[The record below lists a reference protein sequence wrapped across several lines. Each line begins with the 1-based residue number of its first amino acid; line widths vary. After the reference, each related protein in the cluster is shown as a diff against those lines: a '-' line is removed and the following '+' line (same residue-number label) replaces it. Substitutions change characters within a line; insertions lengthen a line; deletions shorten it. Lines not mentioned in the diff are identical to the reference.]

1 MASTRHPPPL
11 RIYQDPPGASP
22 PASTISSQP
31 SLSTGSSTGS
41 SSQPGAGPKSQRKQL
56 QPSPM
61 PLQPLGN
68 SARNNRD
75 LVLNPP
81 SLDPFCSHS
90 STSPIKH
97 QRRTSAHL
105 AHNSNKLEYLPI
117 SAPKPA
123 RFPTDSP
130 AKKPL
135 SQEHHQARRPLPPP
149 SSRLPLFTTFPSVP
163 PKPSGS
169 SSSSSSASSSAGR
182 TAFHHQDNYS
192 SSSSSSSSLGPP
204 PPRSSSHSHS
214 RSASASSA
222 SASASAATGMH
233 APAKRRLTVGSSDMV
248 PAAKKLKREELE
260 QPPPPVTPRLP
271 EPHEMPPVEDDGSK
285 PPYSYAILI
294 GMAILR
300 ATNRRLTLSQIYKWI
315 SDNFAFY
322 RAGDFGWQNSI
333 RHNLSLHKAFIKQER
348 PKDDPGK
355 GHYWIIEP
363 GMEGQFLKDKPFR
376 KAPIMS
382 TIPASQPQSTAAAAA
397 PLNTPKQPDLPPP
410 SSNAGLST
418 INYLPSTI
426 AESQDVAPASNL
438 QDLSSDATLPA
449 SDPALQEDDVSD
461 EQPAPSLAQI
471 EQHFSSPLQAMRSSP
486 PVAPRIFHRQAT
498 PPTPSRP
505 TSSSAGV
512 SRSKR
517 RSSKPSNM
525 NDSGYYSSLE
535 SSAMRPRVAPGHIL
549 TSELDIEPPRI
560 KRGRA
565 EEEIAR
571 IRSSSHDISPMRLST
586 LRDSAQAAI
595 GGSSPLRNEY
605 ISIHAAPLTPA
616 IKFKKP
622 VKPPAFLSPNTN
634 LQNHRR
640 KIQQMVNSP
649 IKRLGLGEELQQPWS
664 PAFNIHD
671 EVYTPN
677 DNLRLPFDP
686 FSDQFLA
693 SVGTPPFCS
702 PEKRSVK
709 SDGLG
714 AGVLADITALS
725 ANTRLKTPIDKSK
738 AYRFQESPCKRL
750 DQSRYNDAANDE
762 LFSFNL
768 FSEDGAGDVDGVDL
782 LQGFEKIGQPKEE
795 RSPKQ
800 FLGKTSRS
808 SHAPKGGIRF

>member
-22 PASTISSQP
+22 PPKPTQQPSQP
-31 SLSTGSSTGS
+31 AQSH
-41 SSQPGAGPKSQRKQL
+41 GASRHKSQRKQL

-81 SLDPFCSHS
+81 SLDPFS
-90 STSPIKH
+90 SQSPIKH
-97 QRRTSAHL
+97 QRRTSAHI
-105 AHNSNKLEYLPI
+105 AHNNKLEYMPI

-130 AKKPL
+130 AKKLLDHEQHPRH
-135 SQEHHQARRPLPPP
+135 SLPPP
-149 SSRLPLFTTFPSVP
+149 PSRLPLFTTFPSAPTKLPGPTARQHQHQENFTSLP
-163 PKPSGS
+163 PPRFS
-169 SSSSSSASSSAGR
+169 SSSSSSATTSTS
-182 TAFHHQDNYS
+182 
-192 SSSSSSSSLGPP
+192 
-204 PPRSSSHSHS
+204 
-214 RSASASSA
+214 
-222 SASASAATGMH
+222 GMH
-233 APAKRRLTVGSSDMV
+233 APAKRRLTVGSDSQREM
-248 PAAKKLKREELE
+248 PSSKKIRREERE
-260 QPPPPVTPRLP
+260 KSAPVPTRLP

-300 ATNRRLTLSQIYKWI
+300 ATNRRLTLAQIYKWI

-376 KAPIMS
+376 KGPIMS
-382 TIPASQPQSTAAAAA
+382 TIPVTQHQPA
-397 PLNTPKQPDLPPP
+397 PLSTPKQELPQ
-410 SSNAGLST
+410 SSNPGLST
-418 INYLPSTI
+418 INYIPSTAEQEAPALPSN
-426 AESQDVAPASNL
+426 A

-461 EQPAPSLAQI
+461 EQPAQSLAQT

-505 TSSSAGV
+505 TSASAGV
-512 SRSKR
+512 PRLKR
-517 RSSKPSNM
+517 RKPSNM

-535 SSAMRPRVAPGHIL
+535 SSAMRPRVAAGHIL
-549 TSELDIEPPRI
+549 TSDLDIEPPRI

-571 IRSSSHDISPMRLST
+571 IRSSSHDISPMRLGS

-595 GGSSPLRNEY
+595 GSSPLRNEY
-605 ISIHAAPLTPA
+605 ISIHVAPLTPA
-616 IKFKKP
+616 VKFKKP
-622 VKPPAFLSPNTN
+622 AKPPPFLSPNTN

-649 IKRLGLGEELQQPWS
+649 IKRLGLGEDLQQPWS

-677 DNLRLPFDP
+677 DHLRLPFDP
-686 FSDQFLA
+686 FSDNYLA
-693 SVGTPPFCS
+693 NAGTPTFGS
-702 PEKRSVK
+702 PAKRSVK
-709 SDGLG
+709 GDSLG
-714 AGVLADITALS
+714 TGVLNDITALS
-725 ANTRLKTPIDKSK
+725 ANTRLKTPIDKAK

-750 DQSRYNDAANDE
+750 DSGRYNDASNDE

-768 FSEDGAGDVDGVDL
+768 FSEDCAGEVDGVDL
-782 LQGFEKIGQPKEE
+782 LQGFEKIGQQPSKEE

-800 FLGKTSRS
+800 FVGKGPRS
-808 SHAPKGGIRF
+808 SHGSKGGIRF

>member
-1 MASTRHPPPL
+1 M
-11 RIYQDPPGASP
+11 
-22 PASTISSQP
+22 
-31 SLSTGSSTGS
+31 
-41 SSQPGAGPKSQRKQL
+41 
-56 QPSPM
+56 
-61 PLQPLGN
+61 
-68 SARNNRD
+68 
-75 LVLNPP
+75 
-81 SLDPFCSHS
+81 
-90 STSPIKH
+90 
-97 QRRTSAHL
+97 
-105 AHNSNKLEYLPI
+105 
-117 SAPKPA
+117 
-123 RFPTDSP
+123 
-130 AKKPL
+130 
-135 SQEHHQARRPLPPP
+135 
-149 SSRLPLFTTFPSVP
+149 
-163 PKPSGS
+163 
-169 SSSSSSASSSAGR
+169 
-182 TAFHHQDNYS
+182 
-192 SSSSSSSSLGPP
+192 
-204 PPRSSSHSHS
+204 
-214 RSASASSA
+214 
-222 SASASAATGMH
+222 
-233 APAKRRLTVGSSDMV
+233 
-248 PAAKKLKREELE
+248 
-260 QPPPPVTPRLP
+260 
-271 EPHEMPPVEDDGSK
+271 
-285 PPYSYAILI
+285 
-294 GMAILR
+294 
-300 ATNRRLTLSQIYKWI
+300 
-315 SDNFAFY
+315 
-322 RAGDFGWQNSI
+322 
-333 RHNLSLHKAFIKQER
+333 
-348 PKDDPGK
+348 
-355 GHYWIIEP
+355 
-363 GMEGQFLKDKPFR
+363 
-376 KAPIMS
+376 
-382 TIPASQPQSTAAAAA
+382 
-397 PLNTPKQPDLPPP
+397 
-410 SSNAGLST
+410 
-418 INYLPSTI
+418 
-426 AESQDVAPASNL
+426 
-438 QDLSSDATLPA
+438 
-449 SDPALQEDDVSD
+449 
-461 EQPAPSLAQI
+461 
-471 EQHFSSPLQAMRSSP
+471 
-486 PVAPRIFHRQAT
+486 
-498 PPTPSRP
+498 
-505 TSSSAGV
+505 
-512 SRSKR
+512 
-517 RSSKPSNM
+517 
-525 NDSGYYSSLE
+525 
-535 SSAMRPRVAPGHIL
+535 
-549 TSELDIEPPRI
+549 
-560 KRGRA
+560 A

>member
-22 PASTISSQP
+22 PPPPSATAPPAPSAASAASSSRP
-31 SLSTGSSTGS
+31 ASSSS
-41 SSQPGAGPKSQRKQL
+41 SSQPGARPKSQRKQL

-81 SLDPFCSHS
+81 SLDPFCSNS
-90 STSPIKH
+90 SQSPIKH

-117 SAPKPA
+117 TAPKPA

-163 PKPSGS
+163 TKPSG
-169 SSSSSSASSSAGR
+169 ARPGSSSAGR
-182 TAFHHQDNYS
+182 TGFHQENF
-192 SSSSSSSSLGPP
+192 SSLPPP
-204 PPRSSSHSHS
+204 PPRSSSSHSHSHS

-222 SASASAATGMH
+222 SASSATASAASGMH

-248 PAAKKLKREELE
+248 PASKKLRREELE
-260 QPPPPVTPRLP
+260 QAPPATPRLP

-355 GHYWIIEP
+355 GHYWVIEP

-382 TIPASQPQSTAAAAA
+382 TIPATQHQPVP
-397 PLNTPKQPDLPPP
+397 PLSTPKQPDLPPP
-410 SSNAGLST
+410 SSNTGLST
-418 INYLPSTI
+418 INYIPSITV
-426 AESQDVAPASNL
+426 ESQDVVPASNL

-461 EQPAPSLAQI
+461 EQPAPSLGRA

-517 RSSKPSNM
+517 RNKPSSM

-571 IRSSSHDISPMRLST
+571 IRSSSHDISPMRLGT

-595 GGSSPLRNEY
+595 GSSPLRNEY

-622 VKPPAFLSPNTN
+622 VKPPPFLSPNTN

-649 IKRLGLGEELQQPWS
+649 IKRLGLGEDLQQPWS

-702 PEKRSVK
+702 PEKRSAK
-709 SDGLG
+709 GDGLG
-714 AGVLADITALS
+714 AGVLTDITALS

-750 DQSRYNDAANDE
+750 EPNRYNDASNDE

-800 FLGKTSRS
+800 FLGKAPRS
-808 SHAPKGGIRF
+808 SHGPKGGIRF